1 MFPVKCFV
9 HMIQTGNANGYLD
22 SLDKKI
28 SGLLFKVSGNIFRG
42 TTNAIIAKV
51 FGNEEVLNHFCIINS
66 KNIYRFTE
74 MSA

>member
-9 HMIQTGNANGYLD
+9 HMIQTGNVNGYLD

-42 TTNAIIAKV
+42 TKNAIIAKV
-51 FGNEEVLNHFCIINS
+51 FGN
-66 KNIYRFTE
+66 
-74 MSA
+74 

>member
-9 HMIQTGNANGYLD
+9 HMIQTGNVNGYLD
-22 SLDKKI
+22 RLDKKI
-28 SGLLFKVSGNIFRG
+28 SGLLFKVSG
-42 TTNAIIAKV
+42 NAIIAKV

-74 MSA
+74 MSALGERSTS

>member
-9 HMIQTGNANGYLD
+9 HMIQTGNVNGYLD
-22 SLDKKI
+22 SLDKNI
-28 SGLLFKVSGNIFRG
+28 SGILFKVSGNIFRG
-42 TTNAIIAKV
+42 TKNAIIAKV

-66 KNIYRFTE
+66 IYIYRFTE

>member
-9 HMIQTGNANGYLD
+9 HMIQTGNVNGYLD

-28 SGLLFKVSGNIFRG
+28 SGLLFKVSG
-42 TTNAIIAKV
+42 NAIIAKV

-66 KNIYRFTE
+66 KYIYRFTE

>member
-1 MFPVKCFV
+1 MFPVKCFL
-9 HMIQTGNANGYLD
+9 HMIQTGNVNGYLD

-42 TTNAIIAKV
+42 TKNAIIAKV

-66 KNIYRFTE
+66 KYIYRFTE

>member
-1 MFPVKCFV
+1 MFR
-9 HMIQTGNANGYLD
+9 IYDSDGYLD

-42 TTNAIIAKV
+42 KKNAIRAKV

>member
-9 HMIQTGNANGYLD
+9 HMIQTGNFNGYLD
-22 SLDKKI
+22 RLDKKI
-28 SGLLFKVSGNIFRG
+28 SGLLFKVSGNIFRA
-42 TTNAIIAKV
+42 TKNAIIAKV

-66 KNIYRFTE
+66 KYIYRFTE

>member
-1 MFPVKCFV
+1 
-9 HMIQTGNANGYLD
+9 MIQTGNVNGYLD

-28 SGLLFKVSGNIFRG
+28 SGLLFKVSGIIFRG
-42 TTNAIIAKV
+42 TKNAIIAKV

-66 KNIYRFTE
+66 KYIYRFTE

>member
-9 HMIQTGNANGYLD
+9 HMIQTGNVNGYLD
-22 SLDKKI
+22 RLDKKI
-28 SGLLFKVSGNIFRG
+28 SGLLFKVSG
-42 TTNAIIAKV
+42 NAIIAKV

>member
-9 HMIQTGNANGYLD
+9 HMIQTGNVNGYLD

-28 SGLLFKVSGNIFRG
+28 SGLLFKVSG
-42 TTNAIIAKV
+42 NAIIAKV

>member
-9 HMIQTGNANGYLD
+9 HMIQTGNVNGYLD

-28 SGLLFKVSGNIFRG
+28 SGLLFKVSG
-42 TTNAIIAKV
+42 NAIIAKV

-74 MSA
+74 MSALGERSTS

>member
-1 MFPVKCFV
+1 MN
-9 HMIQTGNANGYLD
+9 QTGNVNGYLD

-42 TTNAIIAKV
+42 KKNAIRAKV